1 MSLSLVTT
9 ASEKISDDLHTSYSS
24 LLDSSDAF
32 HNYVADQILEWE
44 SETRSVLCSNFPLSS
59 QEQTFQHWRDRLE
72 KPSISKRDLNEAVD
86 DYIAFCKK
94 IGHPANESFWRE
106 QCNPKAPKTAIAKE
120 LADDTTICARLLC
133 NEWQKRI
140 DQAYSEWV
148 LREIEARREMLL
160 ADLTRMLQSL
170 KVLQERL
177 FALGL
182 GTGILLDLSNGALTP
197 QDIEQFERWAKY
209 LEQDKGIQALC
220 ELLGKIRQIE
230 QSETI
235 ERVKSTVPIETRIP
249 DINSREE
256 ITGIRLGRDLEYL
269 LPVERALLADPDTT
283 ILFDLKYVESRL
295 MCFDM
300 QGIQNIHRH
309 EETEEERNIKIA
321 EKLGPMVICI
331 DTSGSMNGMP
341 ETVAKAVALYL
352 ASKAREQKRPC
363 YLITFSTSIYTLDL
377 SADTGMHALL
387 RFLRMSFHGG
397 TDAGPALEHALETM
411 KRDTYRNADLLV
423 VSDFIMAY
431 LSDDLLDRIESCRLN
446 GNRFHS
452 LVVGSCYMIQRLKDL
467 FDNEWVFE
475 PSSSQI
481 HELVRFE
488 RNINARISARQ

>member
-1 MSLSLVTT
+1 
-9 ASEKISDDLHTSYSS
+9 
-24 LLDSSDAF
+24 
-32 HNYVADQILEWE
+32 
-44 SETRSVLCSNFPLSS
+44 
-59 QEQTFQHWRDRLE
+59 
-72 KPSISKRDLNEAVD
+72 
-86 DYIAFCKK
+86 
-94 IGHPANESFWRE
+94 
-106 QCNPKAPKTAIAKE
+106 
-120 LADDTTICARLLC
+120 
-133 NEWQKRI
+133 
-140 DQAYSEWV
+140 
-148 LREIEARREMLL
+148 MLL

-446 GNRFHS
+446 GKRFH
-452 LVVGSCYMIQRLKDL
+452 
-467 FDNEWVFE
+467 
-475 PSSSQI
+475 
-481 HELVRFE
+481 
-488 RNINARISARQ
+488 